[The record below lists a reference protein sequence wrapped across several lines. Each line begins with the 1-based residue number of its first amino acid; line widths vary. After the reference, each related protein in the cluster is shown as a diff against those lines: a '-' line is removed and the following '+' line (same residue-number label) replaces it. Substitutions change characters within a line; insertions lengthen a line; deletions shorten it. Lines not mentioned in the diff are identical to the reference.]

1 MALCDGEGAIT
12 AAAPEEAPQLE
23 ELKKSFHRLLEY
35 RFHFSCNVGA
45 GTATAGQRGR
55 QSGRN
60 AAGIPRN
67 NPPPPRHCWSQI
79 HTELERR
86 HNEQQSYSVTI
97 MQGNVSSGN
106 HRAPHPGTVGEE
118 ARAGAHFL

>member
-23 ELKKSFHRLLEY
+23 ELKKRFHRLLEY

-67 NPPPPRHCWSQI
+67 NPPPTPP
-79 HTELERR
+79 LLVA
-86 HNEQQSYSVTI
+86 NPY
-97 MQGNVSSGN
+97 G
-106 HRAPHPGTVGEE
+106 AGTP
-118 ARAGAHFL
+118 AQ